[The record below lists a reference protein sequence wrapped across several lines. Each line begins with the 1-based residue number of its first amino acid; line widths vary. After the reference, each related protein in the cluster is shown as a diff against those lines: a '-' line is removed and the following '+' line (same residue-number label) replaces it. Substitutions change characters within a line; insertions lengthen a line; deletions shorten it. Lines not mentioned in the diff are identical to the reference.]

1 MMPKRKS
8 DVPTT
13 KSEIEVIQS
22 VDACLTRQGFS
33 RSGSKKKF
41 VWRKG
46 LIWSI
51 FVSAR
56 VTEGVAHFEVWTYA
70 PIPGLGSYL
79 IYFFNRSQID
89 DIMMDVRGSAAGEA
103 ASGCLDDAV
112 SQSQAVPDP
121 QKKTVSGFA
130 KAWLIFWIVANIGA
144 TLAPMSYLAQSSLAG
159 IGAMVM
165 LLSAVVVAGYFLLY
179 YKNHIGLYVIL
190 LANIIGF
197 FMNSVKVSNYSINVT
212 TGLIISVITYFIT
225 RKQVVYPFGGPL
237 AANRKL

>member
-1 MMPKRKS
+1 MPKRKS

-13 KSEIEVIQS
+13 KSEIEVFQS

-33 RSGSKKKF
+33 RSGPKKKF
-41 VWRKG
+41 IWRRG

-51 FVSAR
+51 FVSTH
-56 VTEGVAHFEVWTYA
+56 VTEGVAHFEVWNYA

-79 IYFFNRSQID
+79 MYFFNRSQLD
-89 DIMMDVRGSAAGEA
+89 DIMAEVQGAAAGDA
-103 ASGCLDDAV
+103 ASGRLDDAR
-112 SQSQAVPDP
+112 SQSQAVIDP

-165 LLSAVVVAGYFLLY
+165 LLSAVVVVGYFLLY

-190 LANIIGF
+190 IANILGF
-197 FMNSVKVSNYSINVT
+197 FMNSVKVSNYSISVT
-212 TGLIISVITYFIT
+212 TGLIIGVITYFIT
-225 RKQVVYPFGGPL
+225 RKQVVYPFGGPPVT
-237 AANRKL
+237 NRKL